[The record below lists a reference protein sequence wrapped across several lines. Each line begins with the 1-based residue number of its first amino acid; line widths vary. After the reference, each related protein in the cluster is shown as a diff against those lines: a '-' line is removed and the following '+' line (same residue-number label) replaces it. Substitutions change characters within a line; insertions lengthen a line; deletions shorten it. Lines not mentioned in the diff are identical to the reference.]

1 MGLDTF
7 IIISEGTHYTI
18 TSYNI
23 QLPAD
28 YIAFSRNIFTY
39 PMNNNIQWKR
49 VSVILFGH
57 ETW

>member
-39 PMNNNIQWKR
+39 PMNNNIQ
-49 VSVILFGH
+49 
-57 ETW
+57 